1 MGFDGSITA
10 YDDERFMS
18 EAASEA
24 EAAAAAGEV
33 PVGAVV
39 VRDGQIISRA
49 HNMVETSRSSSAHA
63 EMLAIEAAE
72 KALRTKW
79 LTGCTVYVTLE
90 PCSMCAGA
98 MVLARV
104 SRLVIGTM
112 DPKAG
117 ACGSLHNIASDD
129 RLNHRIEITEGVL
142 QERCSKLLRDFF
154 RARRRSH
161 SGENNTEI

>member
-72 KALRTKW
+72 KALGTKW

-117 ACGSLHNIASDD
+117 ACGSLHNIASDG

-154 RARRRSH
+154 RERRRSH